1 MTGFVKS
8 VPMQRRGCG
17 VQPNAGEVMTYPPSS
32 SGYPPSQQPTTQF
45 SAPTQQ
51 FGKAEQQPS
60 AQSPSPA
67 AAGPSK
73 LPFILLAA
81 VAILGLLVYLFS
93 FGDMFTIEST
103 DFPQLGSA
111 SGTSLGLGMAV
122 VAALVSGLVAA
133 ASLLPRQKA
142 PVGVIAAIALLAFLL
157 VLAEIIQKPSG
168 VSIGWALYVVV
179 VLTFLQAAVAIGA
192 LLLDAGIISAPQ
204 PKPKYDQQ
212 PQQYNPYGG
221 PNQYYGQHQPHQ
233 GGAPQQQRPPYP
245 GQYGGGYSGGQSGG
259 FAAIGQQ
266 GGPNTPPTGFP
277 TYGQPPQSSTPSG
290 QTPSQPQS
298 SSSSNQSGNSP
309 S

>member
-1 MTGFVKS
+1 
-8 VPMQRRGCG
+8 
-17 VQPNAGEVMTYPPSS
+17 MTYPPSS

-51 FGKAEQQPS
+51 FGKADQPS
-60 AQSPSPA
+60 AQTPA
-67 AAGPSK
+67 APAAGVSK

-81 VAILGLLVYLFS
+81 VAVLGLLVYLFS
-93 FGDMFTIEST
+93 FGDMFTIQST

-133 ASLLPRQKA
+133 ASLLPRQTA
-142 PVGVIAAIALLAFLL
+142 PVGVVAAIALLAFLL
-157 VLAEIIQKPSG
+157 VLAEIIQKPQG

-179 VLTFLQAAVAIGA
+179 LLTFLQAAVAIGA
-192 LLLDAGIISAPQ
+192 LLLDSGIISAPQ
-204 PKPKYDQQ
+204 PKPKYEQQ
-212 PQQYNPYGG
+212 QQYGAPYGG

-233 GGAPQQQRPPYP
+233 SGPQQHQRPPYP
-245 GQYGGGYSGGQSGG
+245 NQYGGGYSGGGQHSGG
-259 FAAIGQQ
+259 FSAIGQQ

-277 TYGQPPQSSTPSG
+277 TYSQPPASQSAPTG

-298 SSSSNQSGNSP
+298 SSNQSGSSP

>member
-1 MTGFVKS
+1 
-8 VPMQRRGCG
+8 
-17 VQPNAGEVMTYPPSS
+17 MTYPPSS

-51 FGKAEQQPS
+51 FGKVDQPS
-60 AQSPSPA
+60 GQASAPA
-67 AAGPSK
+67 AAGVSK

-81 VAILGLLVYLFS
+81 VAVLGLLVYLFS

-122 VAALVSGLVAA
+122 VAALLSALIAA
-133 ASLLPRQKA
+133 TSLLPRQKA
-142 PVGVIAAIALLAFLL
+142 PVGVIAAIAMLAFLL
-157 VLAEIIQKPSG
+157 VLAEIIQKPQG

-179 VLTFLQAAVAIGA
+179 LLTFLQAAVAIGA

-204 PKPKYDQQ
+204 PKPKYEQ
-212 PQQYNPYGG
+212 PQYGGPYGG
-221 PNQYYGQHQPHQ
+221 PSQYYGQHQPHQ
-233 GGAPQQQRPPYP
+233 GGHQQQRPPYP
-245 GQYGGGYSGGQSGG
+245 GQYGGGYSGGQQSGG

-277 TYGQPPQSSTPSG
+277 TYSQPPSSSSG
-290 QTPSQPQS
+290 QTGQGQSQPQ
-298 SSSSNQSGNSP
+298 SSSSNQSGNS
-309 S
+309 SS

>member
-1 MTGFVKS
+1 
-8 VPMQRRGCG
+8 
-17 VQPNAGEVMTYPPSS
+17 MTYPPSS

-45 SAPTQQ
+45 SAPTQH
-51 FGKAEQQPS
+51 FGKAEQHSSGTHAPAS
-60 AQSPSPA
+60 A
-67 AAGPSK
+67 AADPSK

-81 VAILGLLVYLFS
+81 VAVLGLLVYLFS
-93 FGDMFTIEST
+93 FGDMFTIQST

-122 VAALVSGLVAA
+122 VAALVSALIAA

-142 PVGVIAAIALLAFLL
+142 PIGVVAAVALLAFLL

-168 VSIGWALYVVV
+168 VSIGWALYAVIA
-179 VLTFLQAAVAIGA
+179 LTFLEAAVAIGA
-192 LLLDAGIISAPQ
+192 LLLDSGIIAAPQ
-204 PKPKYDQQ
+204 PKPNYEQ
-212 PQQYNPYGG
+212 PQQYGGPYGG

-277 TYGQPPQSSTPSG
+277 TYGQPPQQPSSAATGQGPS
-290 QTPSQPQS
+290 QPQPQS